1 MEQKLKNKLPD
12 FNINNSS
19 CRNIDEIMKIT
30 KLCHKID
37 KLLVF
42 IERNETTDDYFKK
55 IESALNTEEIN
66 LIFLNKDDIYHYYIE
81 NDNDLDI
88 TIMSV
93 KRKLYMETECV
104 VCMEQ
109 CVNNYYLCCICGNQ
123 THTICFAKCDKQIC
137 SICKSNRFMY
147 NK

>member
-42 IERNETTDDYFKK
+42 IERNEITDDYF
-55 IESALNTEEIN
+55 TPF
-66 LIFLNKDDIYHYYIE
+66 LI
-81 NDNDLDI
+81 
-88 TIMSV
+88 
-93 KRKLYMETECV
+93 
-104 VCMEQ
+104 
-109 CVNNYYLCCICGNQ
+109 
-123 THTICFAKCDKQIC
+123 
-137 SICKSNRFMY
+137 
-147 NK
+147 

>member
-42 IERNETTDDYFKK
+42 IERNATTDDYFKK
-55 IESALNTEEIN
+55 IT
-66 LIFLNKDDIYHYYIE
+66 
-81 NDNDLDI
+81 
-88 TIMSV
+88 
-93 KRKLYMETECV
+93 
-104 VCMEQ
+104 
-109 CVNNYYLCCICGNQ
+109 
-123 THTICFAKCDKQIC
+123 
-137 SICKSNRFMY
+137 
-147 NK
+147 

>member
-1 MEQKLKNKLPD
+1 MEQKLKNTLPD

-42 IERNETTDDYFKK
+42 IERNATNDDYFKQ

-66 LIFLNKDDIYHYYIE
+66 LIFLNKDDIYHFYIT
-81 NDNDLDI
+81 NGDDLDI

-104 VCMEQ
+104 VCMEK
-109 CVNNYYLCCICGNQ
+109 CVNNYYLCCKCGHQ
-123 THTICFAKCDKQIC
+123 IHTICFAKCHKQIC
-137 SICKSNRFMY
+137 PICKSNHFMY

>member
-42 IERNETTDDYFKK
+42 IERNEITDDYFKI

-88 TIMSV
+88 TVMSV

-109 CVNNYYLCCICGNQ
+109 CGNNYLLCSSCGHQ
-123 THTICFAKCDKQIC
+123 IHTICFVKCHKKIC
-137 SICKSNRFMY
+137 PICKSNRFMY